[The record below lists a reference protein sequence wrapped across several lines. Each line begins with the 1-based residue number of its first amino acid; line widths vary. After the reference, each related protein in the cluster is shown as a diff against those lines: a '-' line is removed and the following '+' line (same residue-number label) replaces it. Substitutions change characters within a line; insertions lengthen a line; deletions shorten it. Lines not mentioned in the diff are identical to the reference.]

1 MINKTYALYHIPGK
15 KVGVTNNIEERVVK
29 QQGYQEGEFEILAW
43 SDDIGYISK
52 LEHDMQ
58 DSFGYK
64 VDEQLYKDLYSNN
77 FKQFKKMKIN
87 VTEATT
93 TFPCPINKLKGQ
105 LMDEIG
111 MQWKTEHG
119 EFTITPQTVN
129 WIMTNVRSSQFSSER
144 SYIYNKAFSLF
155 YDKDPH
161 RNIIVGKTF
170 DAKTDQ
176 EALVDYYTMTAAEE
190 FQESLGEWDTIFD
203 PAEKPEYDQ
212 DQLIRFAELFAEYKN
227 KSAANCNQCNENIFE
242 CIREWADERGLYDKG
257 DPKTQYIKL
266 MEEAGEVGRALLKDD
281 IDEVVD
287 GIGDMVVV
295 LTNLAELCGVSIEEC
310 IQEAY
315 DVISKRKGKMVNGTF
330 VKDN

>member
-161 RNIIVGKTF
+161 RNIIVGKTH
-170 DAKTDQ
+170 
-176 EALVDYYTMTAAEE
+176 
-190 FQESLGEWDTIFD
+190 DT
-203 PAEKPEYDQ
+203 
-212 DQLIRFAELFAEYKN
+212 
-227 KSAANCNQCNENIFE
+227 NCSDCNENIFE
-242 CIREWADERGLYDKG
+242 CIREWADERGLYEKG

>member
-1 MINKTYALYHIPGK
+1 MMNKTYALYHIPGK
-15 KVGVTNNIEERVVK
+15 KVGVTNNIEERVVR

-64 VDEQLYKDLYSNN
+64 IDEQLYKDLYSNNN

-111 MQWKTEHG
+111 MQWETEHG
-119 EFTITPQTVN
+119 TFTITTQTVN
-129 WIMTNVRSSQFSSER
+129 WIMSNVRSSQFSSER
-144 SYIYNKAFSLF
+144 CYIYNKAFSLF

-161 RNIIVGKTF
+161 RNIIIGKTF

-176 EALVDYYTMTAAEE
+176 QALVDHYT
-190 FQESLGEWDTIFD
+190 S
-203 PAEKPEYDQ
+203 
-212 DQLIRFAELFAEYKN
+212 
-227 KSAANCNQCNENIFE
+227 KSATNCNQCDENIFE
-242 CIREWADERGLYDKG
+242 CIREWANERGLYDKG

-266 MEEAGEVGRALLKDD
+266 MEEAGEVGRAILKEDT
-281 IDEVVD
+281 DEIID

-295 LTNLAELCGVSIEEC
+295 LTNLAELHGITIEEC

-315 DVISKRKGKMVNGTF
+315 DVISKRTGKMVNGTF